1 MLFGSAFILGCG
13 EQNKQA
19 AYQNQYSPM
28 YERYNVYDSPAYQ
41 QEYMYKEYNGA
52 YDSSPDQQSHQ
63 RNDQWEFY
71 YQE

>member
-1 MLFGSAFILGCG
+1 
-13 EQNKQA
+13 
-19 AYQNQYSPM
+19 M